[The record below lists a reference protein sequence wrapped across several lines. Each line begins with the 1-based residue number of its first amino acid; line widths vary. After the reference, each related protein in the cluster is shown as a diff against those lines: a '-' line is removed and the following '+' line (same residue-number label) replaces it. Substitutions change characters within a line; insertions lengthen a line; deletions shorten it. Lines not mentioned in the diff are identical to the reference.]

1 MTAKLTP
8 VDLSGYRAFI
18 DRVDQFCHKISSD
31 YAKEIA
37 CRAGCSRCCLHI
49 SLSPIEAALVAE
61 ALADLPRE
69 TRTLLAGRSQ
79 CSDDGHC
86 PLLVDDLCVIYQSR
100 PLICRTHG
108 LPLLIE
114 SDGVKRVDF
123 CEDNF
128 QGVEALPGS
137 AVINLETLNTALAT
151 LNSRFAADSLQGSGP
166 FARVTIAEI
175 IKSVIA
181 SEDKI

>member
-1 MTAKLTP
+1 MMAKLTP

-31 YAKEIA
+31 YASEIA
-37 CRAGCSRCCLHI
+37 CKAGCSRCCLHI
-49 SLSPIEAALVAE
+49 SLSPIEAAVVAE
-61 ALADLPRE
+61 ALAALPRE
-69 TRTLLAGRSQ
+69 TQTLLAGRSQ
-79 CSDDGHC
+79 SPDDGPC

-108 LPLLIE
+108 LPLLVE
-114 SDGVKRVDF
+114 SDGVKKVDF
-123 CEDNF
+123 CNDNF
-128 QGVEALPGS
+128 QGLAALPGS
-137 AVINLETLNTALAT
+137 AVINLETLNTALAG
-151 LNSRFAADSLQGSGP
+151 LNGRFAADSLQGADP
-166 FARVTIAEI
+166 CARVTIAEI

>member
-1 MTAKLTP
+1 MTTKLTP

-31 YAKEIA
+31 YSKEIA

-49 SLSPIEAALVAE
+49 SLFPVEAAAVAG
-61 ALADLPRE
+61 ALANLPDSE
-69 TRTLLAGRSQ
+69 LQLLASRIDLSEND
-79 CSDDGHC
+79 SC
-86 PLLVDDLCVIYQSR
+86 PLLLDDHCAIYLSR

-114 SDGVKRVDF
+114 SDGEKRVDF
-123 CEDNF
+123 CGDNF
-128 QGVEALPGS
+128 RGVATLPGG
-137 AVINLETLNTALAT
+137 AVINLETLNRTLAAL
-151 LNSRFAADSLQGSGP
+151 NKRFVSDCLHGTDP
-166 FARVTIAEI
+166 CTRVTIAEI

-181 SEDKI
+181 SEEKL